1 MPVCQYIPA
10 DVIDAH
16 VVNAFFAALSEVEL
30 DAYAQAVKTQQQA
43 TDAVERAHHQ
53 QLERLRYQVAL
64 SERQFQRVDPDNR
77 LVAAELEQRYRNRL
91 TGTKTCGRSLR

>member
-30 DAYAQAVKTQQQA
+30 DAYTQAVKTQQQA
-43 TDAVERAHHQ
+43 TEVVEHAHHQ
-53 QLERLRYQVAL
+53 QIERLRYQVA
-64 SERQFQRVDPDNR
+64 
-77 LVAAELEQRYRNRL
+77 RNSGNFSGL
-91 TGTKTCGRSLR
+91 TQTTD